1 MILSSA
7 QLTHGPDRDLWDID
21 SDIHMPIQRKDVPV
35 TPPPLSPFAD
45 RLSQHATAV
54 ANLHDGY
61 ATNWHAHD
69 CDMLLLPV
77 SGRFDIVDA
86 HGTALQSTPGQFV
99 WFAAGAAHVTAAQTL
114 RQTHLAVYVDPDFW
128 ATLLR
133 AHDVERPVPGMRN
146 GSAALSALTQR
157 LMDEARSSTG
167 GEEGAVYCGAL
178 IMEAARLS
186 ASPAMTEQRTPL
198 RLIADLLIQYIDSDL
213 ARPLSLDLFAEKHRM
228 SRRHIER
235 VFRAEFSMSPL
246 EFQQVRRVERA
257 RYLLQTTDD
266 SVLSVAQQVGWESG
280 SYLSRVLG
288 KTWART
294 AAEIRA
300 DAKSAKSVGRQ
311 G

>member
-1 MILSSA
+1 
-7 QLTHGPDRDLWDID
+7 
-21 SDIHMPIQRKDVPV
+21 
-35 TPPPLSPFAD
+35 
-45 RLSQHATAV
+45 
-54 ANLHDGY
+54 
-61 ATNWHAHD
+61 
-69 CDMLLLPV
+69 
-77 SGRFDIVDA
+77 
-86 HGTALQSTPGQFV
+86 
-99 WFAAGAAHVTAAQTL
+99 
-114 RQTHLAVYVDPDFW
+114 
-128 ATLLR
+128 
-133 AHDVERPVPGMRN
+133 
-146 GSAALSALTQR
+146 
-157 LMDEARSSTG
+157 
-167 GEEGAVYCGAL
+167 
-178 IMEAARLS
+178 MEAARLS

-300 DAKSAKSVGRQ
+300 DAKSAKSLSSQ